1 LDGSVNRF
9 PHLGWG
15 WGARSER
22 SQIVK
27 GFDYQATVIG
37 LDLVLNGKPE
47 QIQIFVE
54 AVRKLG
60 VKALLSNVY
69 I

>member
-1 LDGSVNRF
+1 M
-9 PHLGWG
+9 
-15 WGARSER
+15 
-22 SQIVK
+22 K